1 MAKFFG
7 KIGYREVK
15 EVRPGINLPV
25 ITEREYFGDVLR
37 NISQQQESST
47 TENDELRLSNEISVI
62 ADQWAYECFA
72 NIAYIEYIG
81 VKWNVS
87 RVEVRPPRLHLFMGG
102 VYNDPETNE
111 YYPEEEDGDTES
123 EEDQEN
129 SGLDSGD
136 IIDAGDS
143 DGAGSTINT
152 PRFRN
157 R

>member
-7 KIGYREVK
+7 NIGYREVK

-72 NIAYIEYIG
+72 AIAYIEYMG
-81 VKWNVS
+81 VKWKVS
-87 RVEVRPPRLHLFMGG
+87 KVEVRPPRLHLFMGG

-111 YYPEEEDGDTES
+111 YYPEEEDGDTET
-123 EEDQEN
+123 EVPEDG
-129 SGLDSGD
+129 GLDPGD
-136 IIDAGDS
+136 PGDS
-143 DGAGSTINT
+143 DEAGSTVDT
-152 PRFRN
+152 TRSRK